1 MRYFFKKKI
10 SKHPTPTPLTFPKPS
25 TKGLVAE
32 LTPPHVQSA
41 WGFKREWVQ
50 AAGLA
55 ACCNYFSN
63 FFFYFLF
70 FFMELEYHGK
80 LEFPKLE
87 YPKSGRFLHIS
98 ETMVN

>member
-41 WGFKREWVQ
+41 WGFKREWVR

-55 ACCNYFSN
+55 ACCNYFSK
-63 FFFYFLF
+63 FLF
-70 FFMELEYHGK
+70 LFLWNSSTMENLSTQKVVDFYI
-80 LEFPKLE
+80 
-87 YPKSGRFLHIS
+87 FLKQ
-98 ETMVN
+98 